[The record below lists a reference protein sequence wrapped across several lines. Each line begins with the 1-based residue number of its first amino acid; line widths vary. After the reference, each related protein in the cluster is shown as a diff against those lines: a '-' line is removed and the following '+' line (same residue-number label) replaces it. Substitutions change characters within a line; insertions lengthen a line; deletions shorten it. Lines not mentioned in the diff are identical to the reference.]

1 MKIKTQS
8 KTILFSRDRRGGER
22 DGRRGRGKE
31 VRIKDKVGIERTE
44 TLVFRM
50 CLRLDYPNLQ
60 QQVLIP
66 PTIEKTNAVTHCLR
80 NHKSQHFFM
89 FKISEPA
96 GRQKQAVINN
106 TQIELQASDRL
117 LKHHCSHKPV

>member
-1 MKIKTQS
+1 
-8 KTILFSRDRRGGER
+8 
-22 DGRRGRGKE
+22 
-31 VRIKDKVGIERTE
+31 
-44 TLVFRM
+44 
-50 CLRLDYPNLQ
+50 
-60 QQVLIP
+60 
-66 PTIEKTNAVTHCLR
+66 
-80 NHKSQHFFM
+80 M

>member
-8 KTILFSRDRRGGER
+8 KTILFGRDRREGER

-50 CLRLDYPNLQ
+50 CLRVDYPNLR
-60 QQVLIP
+60 QQVQIP
-66 PTIEKTNAVTHCLR
+66 SATEK
-80 NHKSQHFFM
+80 
-89 FKISEPA
+89 
-96 GRQKQAVINN
+96 
-106 TQIELQASDRL
+106 RL
-117 LKHHCSHKPV
+117 